1 MFENFNIPQ
10 SIIALAEAYL
20 LTGNGK
26 ESLVYAVST
35 LLATGVQDLG
45 LNLSQGNATNEKY
58 LVEPIVSAILAI
70 LGKNFFLSKKEGK
83 GDKYVKTGMTSFLLT
98 GSSAGLN
105 NVINFGYMRS
115 TNPSFQ
121 NVSSYSQARATLAS
135 VKAQNPNVSMP
146 YASTI
151 VA

>member
-1 MFENFNIPQ
+1 MLESFNIPQ

-20 LTGNGK
+20 LTGRGK

-35 LLATGVQDLG
+35 LLASGVQDLG
-45 LNLSQGNATNEKY
+45 LNLAGGNVTNEKY

-70 LGKNFFLSKKEGK
+70 LGKSFLLSKKEGK
-83 GDKYVKTGMTSFLLT
+83 GDKYLKTGMTSFLIT

-115 TNPSFQ
+115 NNPAFAG
-121 NVSSYSQARATLAS
+121 VSTYSQARTVLA
-135 VKAQNPNVSMP
+135 AQKVANPNVNMP
-146 YASTI
+146 YASSV